1 MSILLSGIVTN
12 VYQQP
17 EGISKRTGEAYG
29 GGWRVEI
36 LADFPLENGQVR
48 NELVTLKIEPNQRQ
62 TFDASK
68 GRRVNLPIGIFAK
81 SQDGSKADLVLFIQK
96 NVKLNPPVAA

>member
-17 EGISKRTGEAYG
+17 EGVSKRTGEAYG

-36 LADFPLENGQVR
+36 LADFPLENGQMR
-48 NELVTLKIEPNQRQ
+48 NELVTLKIEASQRQ
-62 TFDASK
+62 TFDAAK

-81 SQDGSKADLVLFIQK
+81 VADGGKADLILFIQK
-96 NVKLNPPVAA
+96 GVKLNAAVAA